1 MSETDA
7 REDHEETGATMDRE
21 ELFDKVKTVI
31 VDQLGVDEDEVV
43 EDAAFVDDLGADSLD
58 IVELVMALEE
68 EFGVSIPD
76 EQAEK
81 IKSVGDA
88 VEFIAENV

>member
-1 MSETDA
+1 MEQ
-7 REDHEETGATMDRE
+7 EEI
-21 ELFDKVKTVI
+21 FDKVKDVI
-31 VDQLGVDEDEVV
+31 VDQLNVEEDDVT

-68 EFGVSIPD
+68 QFGISIPD

-81 IKSVGDA
+81 IKTVGDA
-88 VEFIAENV
+88 VSFIAENI

>member
-1 MSETDA
+1 M
-7 REDHEETGATMDRE
+7 DHDEIYE
-21 ELFDKVKTVI
+21 KVKEVI
-31 VDQLGVDEDEVV
+31 VDQLNVEEDDVT

-68 EFGVSIPD
+68 QFSVSIPD

-81 IKSVGDA
+81 IKTVNDA
-88 VEFIAENV
+88 VSFISENI